1 MDAEV
6 RSQRVEINLAGLH
19 NADPLNRNG
28 NRQEAKLMKTI
39 PPTIRERVLEAWQQ
53 GNRSEHQLAEQFNL
67 SRDLVTE
74 IIKESRSAR
83 SLPIN
88 RQVLSMARELYS
100 VMPVEV
106 AGTFARKFEGVTGV
120 GSGLLAVPS
129 M

>member
-1 MDAEV
+1 
-6 RSQRVEINLAGLH
+6 
-19 NADPLNRNG
+19 
-28 NRQEAKLMKTI
+28 MKTI
-39 PPTIRERVLEAWQQ
+39 PPTIREKVLEAWQQ
-53 GNRSEHQLAEQFNL
+53 GNSEHQLAEQFNL
-67 SRDLVTE
+67 SRDFVTE
-74 IIKESRSAR
+74 IIKESRSVRA
-83 SLPIN
+83 LPVN

>member
-1 MDAEV
+1 
-6 RSQRVEINLAGLH
+6 
-19 NADPLNRNG
+19 
-28 NRQEAKLMKTI
+28 MKTI